1 MIGNTME
8 GGTAAGTSSGRARIR
23 VVLADDHAVVRLG
36 LRTLLA
42 AAADI
47 EVVGE
52 ARDGEE
58 ALTLCRELEPDV
70 AVMDLSMEGMD
81 GAAATRAL
89 VAQGSRTRV
98 VVLTMHEEE
107 EYLIPMLDAGA
118 SGYVVKSAVSTELL
132 DAIRTVAAGRTFVRP
147 EAARVLADGW
157 TRRAATDEARQKV
170 AQLSEREHTVFVL
183 MARGYTTSQIGERI
197 NVSAKTVDTYRRR
210 VNEKLGVT
218 ERADYVRLALRL
230 GVLTPDEDEE
240 GAR

>member
-1 MIGNTME
+1 MREMAD
-8 GGTAAGTSSGRARIR
+8 GTGQGQDRPAGTRTRIR

-42 AAADI
+42 SAPDI

-58 ALTLCRELEPDV
+58 AVALCRALEPEV
-70 AVMDLSMEGMD
+70 VVMDLSMEGMD
-81 GAAATRAL
+81 GATATRAL
-89 VAQGSRTRV
+89 AAAGARTRV
-98 VVLTMHEEE
+98 VVLTMHDEE
-107 EYLIPMLDAGA
+107 EYLIPLLDAGA
-118 SGYVVKSAVSTELL
+118 AGYVVKSSVSTELL

-147 EAARVLADGW
+147 EAARVLAEGW
-157 TRRAATDEARQKV
+157 TRRAATDEVRQRYE
-170 AQLSEREHTVFVL
+170 QLSDRERTVFVQ

-210 VNEKLGVT
+210 INEKLGVA

-230 GVLTPDEDEE
+230 GVLTAEGEE
-240 GAR
+240 S